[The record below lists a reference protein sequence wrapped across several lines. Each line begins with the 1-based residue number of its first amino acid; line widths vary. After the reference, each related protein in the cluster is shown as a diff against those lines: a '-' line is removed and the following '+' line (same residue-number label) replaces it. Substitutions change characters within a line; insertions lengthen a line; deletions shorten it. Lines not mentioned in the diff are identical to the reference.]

1 MTRTLSNLALCAS
14 ITILT
19 IPTDAF
25 AGGRGGGYR
34 GGGGG
39 GMERGGYGGGGGGM
53 ERGGYGGGMSHSP
66 SFSQPRSQS
75 SSSAA
80 EGRNPYQNDDGSRSR
95 NSSSNSSNGGAAAAG
110 AGYSNRNQPSNA
122 GAAAAGA
129 GYSNRNQ
136 PSNAGA
142 AAAGAGYS
150 NRNQPSNAGAAAAGA
165 GYSNRN
171 QPSNAGAA
179 AAGAGYSNRNQPSN
193 AGAAAAGAG
202 YANRNQPS
210 NAGAAAAGA
219 GYANRNQSG
228 NFSNA
233 GAAAAGAGYAN
244 RNQAGGFSNAGA
256 AAAGAGYANRNQNPY
271 PNAAPAAAGAAY
283 ANRNNYDQYHPGMA
297 AGYWNGNYGA
307 AGVAAYG
314 GMSMASPSYGY
325 GSTPY
330 VNPYAGAGLG
340 AGGVN
345 QVQPTNAPADNGAAA
360 NAAPYDYS
368 QPVNVA
374 AAPPD
379 VPQPADPGS
388 SPAQQAREA
397 FQMGDYANSL
407 RLTQQALGQMPND
420 VSLHEFLALV
430 LFAQGSYE
438 QAAAPLYAV
447 LSVGPGWD
455 WTTLI
460 GNYSDSSLYT
470 VQLRGLEDFVKA
482 NPQSAKAQFVL
493 AYHYISDG
501 HPDAAIRSLK
511 NVISL
516 QPNDNLSA
524 QLLSKLQPGSAAP
537 AAAQPV
543 DPSILPGVWVAQAP
557 PNATITLTMTQD
569 AGFTWAFAAPGKP
582 PVTINGNYTL
592 NNGVLTLSG
601 KDTPGGPLAGQV
613 SSSDANHLSFKA
625 VGGPSGDPGL
635 QFTR

>member
-1 MTRTLSNLALCAS
+1 MTRTLSNLAFCAS

-39 GMERGGYGGGGGGM
+39 GYGGGGGGM
-53 ERGGYGGGMSHSP
+53 ERGGYGGGGGRSEGGGYGGGMSHSP
-66 SFSQPRSQS
+66 SFSQPHSQS

-80 EGRNPYQNDDGSRSR
+80 GAGYSNRNQSG
-95 NSSSNSSNGGAAAAG
+95 NSGAAAAG

-129 GYSNRNQ
+129 SHSNRNQ

-244 RNQAGGFSNAGA
+244 RNQSGNFSNAGA
-256 AAAGAGYANRNQNPY
+256 AAAGAG
-271 PNAAPAAAGAAY
+271 Y

-307 AGVAAYG
+307 TGLAAYG
-314 GMSMASPSYGY
+314 GMGMASSSYGY

-330 VNPYAGAGLG
+330 MNPYAG
-340 AGGVN
+340 GVG
-345 QVQPTNAPADNGAAA
+345 QAQPTNVPTDNAATA

-388 SPAQQAREA
+388 SPAQQARDA
-397 FQMGDYANSL
+397 FQLGDYANAL
-407 RLTQQALGQMPND
+407 RLTQQALGQLPND

-430 LFAQGSYE
+430 LFAQGNYE

-447 LSVGPGWD
+447 LSAGPGWD

-501 HPDAAIRSLK
+501 HPDPAIRVLK

-516 QPNDNLSA
+516 QPNDKLSIE
-524 QLLSKLQPGSAAP
+524 LLSKLQPPSAAT

-543 DPSILPGVWVAQAP
+543 DPSILPGVWTAQAP
-557 PNATITLTMTQD
+557 PDATVTLTLTRD
-569 AGFTWAFAAPGKP
+569 AGFTWVFAAPAKP
-582 PVTINGNYTL
+582 PVTISGTYSL
-592 NNGVLTLSG
+592 ANGVLTLAG

-625 VGGPSGDPGL
+625 VGGPSSDPGL
-635 QFTR
+635 QFTH